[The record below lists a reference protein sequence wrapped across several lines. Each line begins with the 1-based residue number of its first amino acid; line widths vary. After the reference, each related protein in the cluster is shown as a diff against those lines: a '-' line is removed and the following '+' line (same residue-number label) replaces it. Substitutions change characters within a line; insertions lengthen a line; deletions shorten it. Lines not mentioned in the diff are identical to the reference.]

1 MMSVDDVR
9 RERDAQR
16 QAISEI
22 RDRWAT
28 SLALCPVTGRRP
40 WQDGQIWSLMC
51 HSAAR

>member
-1 MMSVDDVR
+1 MMSVDDVC

-28 SLALCPVTGRRP
+28 SLALCRLQAGDPGKMVRSGP
-40 WQDGQIWSLMC
+40 
-51 HSAAR
+51 